1 MKLADIHR
9 IVKAQDS
16 QQAIA
21 VVKSIDG
28 RKQTTVKR
36 QQLNSDLELDRAIAE
51 GFRKDKSQLIDTGD
65 GKFFIH
71 IFNPPLRLIIVGAV
85 HIAKNLIP
93 LAKMCSFDVVLIDPR
108 RAFAESQFLSDT
120 KVVTQ
125 WPDKAISD
133 LDQGA
138 RTAVVTLTHD
148 PKLDEPALIAA
159 LNSQAFYIG
168 ALGSR
173 RTHHA
178 RCSRLVQAGVAEKD
192 IERIH
197 APIGLDIGAQSP
209 AEIALAIM
217 SEITQ
222 SLRQ

>member
-138 RTAVVTLTHD
+138 RQV
-148 PKLDEPALIAA
+148 
-159 LNSQAFYIG
+159 IG
-168 ALGSR
+168 EL
-173 RTHHA
+173 
-178 RCSRLVQAGVAEKD
+178 
-192 IERIH
+192 
-197 APIGLDIGAQSP
+197 
-209 AEIALAIM
+209 
-217 SEITQ
+217 
-222 SLRQ
+222 